1 MRDLGFSWI
10 TISRMLSVNIRTLY
24 NYRTQLGLVDYGSF
38 SDITNDD
45 LDRLIADI
53 IRQTPGSGE
62 TYVTGSL
69 RGRGIRV
76 QRWRVRERLRTVDPV
91 GRALRGRRAIQR
103 RVYNVSAPNEVW
115 YVFSKFDEHSV
126 MHSKLQAGV
135 EEDL

>member
-1 MRDLGFSWI
+1 MRDLGFNWI

-38 SDITNDD
+38 TDITNDN
-45 LDRLIADI
+45 LDQLIADI
-53 IRQTPGSGE
+53 IQQTPGSGE

-76 QRWRVRERLRTVDPV
+76 QRWRVRERLRIVDP
-91 GRALRGRRAIQR
+91 ALRGRRAIQW

-115 YVFSKFDEHSV
+115 YVFHKFY
-126 MHSKLQAGV
+126 
-135 EEDL
+135 

>member
-10 TISRMLSVNIRTLY
+10 AISRMLSVNIRTLY

-38 SDITNDD
+38 TDITNDD

-53 IRQTPGSGE
+53 VRQTPGSGE

-69 RGRGIRV
+69 RGKGIRV
-76 QRWRVRERLRTVDPV
+76 QRWRARERLRTVDPV

-115 YVFSKFDEHSV
+115 YVFYKFD
-126 MHSKLQAGV
+126 
-135 EEDL
+135 